1 MQKYDIHVCL
11 VSTQAAANLLPVLDS
26 AFKPK
31 EAIFIVSQDMEDEA
45 NALKLVFEAQGIQVS
60 QKHIKSISDFEYL
73 EKYFTLLCEEN
84 KNKNIALNATG
95 GTKSMV
101 IAGNNIFR
109 KYDKAVFYLE
119 AKNNRIF
126 FLYQSTDGS
135 YFHDFELDSEITL
148 ETYLAAYGIR
158 ANPTIT
164 NINPSR
170 LNAMIAVFINGYN
183 TFHPYVYKLNW
194 YSNRMKNFRAELL
207 PDDLTDANFMNL
219 LKQLSTAD
227 KNKGI
232 VKFDGKVIDYK
243 NHDEKFFTNGGWFE
257 EFAYM
262 RLKENTSVKDI
273 QCGLH
278 VNNDIYGN
286 EYLNDDF
293 NRNELDVAFIAKDKL
308 HIIECKTSQISANE
322 GAKYIYKLEALKKYG
337 GSMTKTC
344 LVSYEKV
351 PSAVKQRAKSAGVHI
366 ISGFDLKEFDKH
378 IAKWIEAR

>member
-11 VSTQAAANLLPVLDS
+11 ISAQAAANLLPVLDTN
-26 AFKPK
+26 FKPK
-31 EAIFIVSQDMEDEA
+31 EAIFVVSQDMTEEA
-45 NALKLVFEAQGIQVS
+45 NALKLVFEAQGINVRQTYIEKV
-60 QKHIKSISDFEYL
+60 SDFEYL
-73 EKYFTLLCEEN
+73 EKHFTLICEEN
-84 KNKNIALNATG
+84 KDKNIALNATG
-95 GTKSMV
+95 GTKAMV
-101 IAGNNIFR
+101 IASNNVFR
-109 KYDKAVFYLE
+109 KYHKAVFYLE
-119 AKNNRIF
+119 ARYNCIS
-126 FLYQSTDGS
+126 FLYHSKEGN
-135 YFHDFELDSEITL
+135 YFPDFDLDSEITL

-158 ANPTIT
+158 TNPTIT
-164 NINPSR
+164 NINPTR
-170 LNAMIAVFINGYN
+170 LNAMIAAFINGYN

-194 YSNRMKNFRAELL
+194 YSNRMKNFKAELL
-207 PDDLTDANFMNL
+207 PDDLTDTKFMNL
-219 LKQLSTAD
+219 LNQLSTAD

-232 VKFDGKVIDYK
+232 IKFDGKVIDYK
-243 NHDEKFFTNGGWFE
+243 NHDEKFFANGGWFE

-286 EYLNDDF
+286 EYLNEDF

-308 HIIECKTSQISANE
+308 HIIECKTSQMSANE

-351 PSAVKQRAKSAGVHI
+351 PYVVKQRAKAAGVHI